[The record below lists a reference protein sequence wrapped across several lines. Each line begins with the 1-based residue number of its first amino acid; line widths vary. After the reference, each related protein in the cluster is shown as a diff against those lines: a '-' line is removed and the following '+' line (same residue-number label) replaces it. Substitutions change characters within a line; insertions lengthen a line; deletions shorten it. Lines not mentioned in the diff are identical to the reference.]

1 MLTNPYESPTTD
13 TAEAS
18 KRAASR
24 PSILRTVLFGFGGAF
39 LGFMFLT
46 ILANMESWQFYT
58 IRSTLTGETAM
69 SQITQHP
76 VDRWIVFGLFVSFI
90 FGGAFTGFWVR
101 VATLAN
107 LPENRQQTCY
117 NNRKWRITKRCTQVA
132 GRPQISIKVF
142 SRRLRD
148 R

>member
-1 MLTNPYESPTTD
+1 MHRRTRSADFGRCPRFPLVPGDAGRYPPSAYRAKLLTNPYESPTTD

-39 LGFMFLT
+39 FGFMFLT

-90 FGGAFTGFWVR
+90 FGGAFTGFWVAR
-101 VATLAN
+101 RNA
-107 LPENRQQTCY
+107 
-117 NNRKWRITKRCTQVA
+117 RKSPRK
-132 GRPQISIKVF
+132 
-142 SRRLRD
+142 
-148 R
+148 

>member
-1 MLTNPYESPTTD
+1 MPPGFLEPYLATLGEWRHYPPSAYRAQLLTNPYESPTTD

-90 FGGAFTGFWVR
+90 FGGAFTGFWVAR
-101 VATLAN
+101 RNA
-107 LPENRQQTCY
+107 
-117 NNRKWRITKRCTQVA
+117 RKSPRK
-132 GRPQISIKVF
+132 
-142 SRRLRD
+142 
-148 R
+148 